1 MGRSKRVPRGEPA
14 NWKPDEENELLAW
27 LDYNLE
33 KSSDG
38 FATFKQSVSEHLR
51 RVCNVSY
58 TYEQCR
64 RKLHSLWQHYGDESA
79 IKVAVLHEHGSE
91 TLTLLETA
99 QKDSILARVI
109 ALRER
114 DLNFPRRLRS
124 VSRNSATP
132 SQQQGYNRQTTS
144 ATVQRPQLHVP
155 SVVISPN
162 RVRKAKRPRRQRRK
176 RRLLSRQVLIRQTRR
191 RLRLTLLNCEK
202 GFSQSFEP
210 GRTRRWRGQ
219 KQQRNRPRRY
229 GYNRQ
234 HGHDHGP
241 RT

>member
-38 FATFKQSVSEHLR
+38 FAAFKQSVPEHLR

-64 RKLHSLWQHYGDESA
+64 RKLHSLWQNYGDESA

-91 TLTLLETA
+91 TLTLLTTA

-132 SQQQGYNRQTTS
+132 SQQQGHNRQTTS
-144 ATVQRPQLHVP
+144 ATVQQPQLQVP
-155 SVVISPN
+155 SVVVPPN
-162 RVRKAKRPRRQRRK
+162 GVRKAKRPRRQRRK
-176 RRLLSRQVLIRQTRR
+176 RRRLSRQVLIRQIRR
-191 RLRLTLLNCEK
+191 RLRANSVELRK
-202 GFSQSFEP
+202 RFQSKLRAWKDKKMARPEATREP
-210 GRTRRWRGQ
+210 TQTIRTQ
-219 KQQRNRPRRY
+219 
-229 GYNRQ
+229 
-234 HGHDHGP
+234 
-241 RT
+241 